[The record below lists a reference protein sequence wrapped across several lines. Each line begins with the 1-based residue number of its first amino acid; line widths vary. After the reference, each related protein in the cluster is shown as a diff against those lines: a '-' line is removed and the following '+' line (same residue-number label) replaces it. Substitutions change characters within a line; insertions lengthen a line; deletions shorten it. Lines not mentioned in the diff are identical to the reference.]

1 MMYRI
6 PAVSMATTTQPIGY
20 QPMYSGTQVC
30 IIEFIV

>member
-1 MMYRI
+1 MVYRL